1 MIRMQDYTPEVYY
14 RKSRDFQFIGRLYDL
29 VFNYMKTNAD
39 LVYNVPFSDC
49 SDDQLIELLAL
60 TLGFKAKHQYPGN
73 QLRAVC
79 SVFSEI
85 LRTKGTVKSIK
96 IACAAIFK
104 SEGII
109 DEVEYELKNHNSKII
124 VYVPQ
129 QINNLTLM
137 NDLLDYILPAG
148 MTCTIVK
155 EMKLKDTKETKLG
168 TTDSLEMMKHD
179 NTVIYSGN
187 YSSSVANID
196 AYTKPKINSAYAK
209 DTEGLIMNSTV

>member
-85 LRTKGTVKSIK
+85 LRTKGTIK

-155 EMKLKDTKETKLG
+155 EMKLKKTKETNLG
-168 TTDSLEMMKHD
+168 TTDSLEMMKRD
-179 NTVIYSGN
+179 NTIIYSGN
-187 YSSSVANID
+187 YSSSIANVD